1 MFAPLWFP
9 GRTWTI
15 GQMDERIVY
24 FLSDQTGVTA
34 ETLGHSLLTQF
45 NSQNFQQVTLPFI
58 DTQDKAR
65 EAVARI
71 NAATTSN
78 LLRPII
84 FSTLVQDEFRAIV
97 REANGLH
104 LDIFDVFLEPLA
116 KELQEEPTHEPGRAH
131 GMSDI
136 DAYMKRI
143 EATNFALAND
153 DGGVS
158 RNYDMADVILV
169 GVSRS
174 GKTPTC
180 LYLALQ
186 YGVYAANYPLT
197 DEEFESGKL
206 PEVLVKQNHKLYGLS
221 IAPDRLR
228 QIRKERRPL
237 GRYSSAQQVRYELR
251 ETDKLF
257 RRYGIPHVDTT
268 EFSIEEIA
276 SRILD
281 STGVERRVRP

>member
-1 MFAPLWFP
+1 MVE
-9 GRTWTI
+9 RT
-15 GQMDERIVY
+15 VF

-34 ETLGHSLLTQF
+34 ETLGHSLITQF
-45 NSQNFQQVTLPFI
+45 SAQKFRKMTLPFI
-58 DTQDKAR
+58 DTEDKAK
-65 EAVARI
+65 EAVRTI
-71 NAATTSN
+71 NAVQESGA
-78 LLRPII
+78 LKPIV
-84 FSTLVQDEFRAIV
+84 FSTLVQPEYRAILKA
-97 REANGLH
+97 ANGLH

-116 KELQEEPTHEPGRAH
+116 AELEEEPSFEPGRAH

-143 EATNFALAND
+143 EATNFALEND
-153 DGGVS
+153 DGGIS
-158 RNYDMADVILV
+158 RNYDVADVILI

-197 DEEFESGKL
+197 DEEFESGELPDFLLRQKEKL
-206 PEVLVKQNHKLYGLS
+206 FGLS
-221 IAPDRLR
+221 IDPDRLR
-228 QIRKERRPL
+228 QIRKERRAM
-237 GRYSSAQQVRYELR
+237 GTYASAQQVRFELR
-251 ETDKLF
+251 ETDKIF
-257 RRYGIPHVDTT
+257 RRYGIPSVDTT
-268 EFSIEEIA
+268 KFSIEEIS

>member
-1 MFAPLWFP
+1 MTE
-9 GRTWTI
+9 RT
-15 GQMDERIVY
+15 VF

-45 NSQNFQQVTLPFI
+45 SGQNFRQVTLPFI
-58 DTQDKAR
+58 DSVDKANDAVEKIN
-65 EAVARI
+65 EAG
-71 NAATTSN
+71 NSAA
-78 LLRPII
+78 LRPLI
-84 FSTLVQDEFRAIV
+84 FSTLVQEQYRSIV
-97 REANGLH
+97 RDANGLY
-104 LDIFDVFLEPLA
+104 LDIFDAFLTPL
-116 KELQEEPTHEPGRAH
+116 ELELDVKSSQEAGKAH
-131 GMSDI
+131 GMSDVET
-136 DAYMKRI
+136 YMKRI

-153 DGGVS
+153 DGGIS
-158 RNYDMADVILV
+158 RNYEMADVILL

-197 DEEFESGKL
+197 DEEFETGRVPEILLDQKRKL
-206 PEVLVKQNHKLYGLS
+206 FGLTIRPE
-221 IAPDRLR
+221 RLR
-228 QIRKERRPL
+228 QIRKERRAV
-237 GRYSSAQQVRYELR
+237 GKYASAQQVRYELR
-251 ETDKLF
+251 ETEKLF
-257 RRYGIPHVDTT
+257 KRHSIPFVDTT